1 MPLDLKNEDDLLA
14 KSAQAK
20 PDPRAVY
27 EIAELAR
34 RLGFKSLEIDGLINN
49 SPDYQIA
56 RSALL
61 QARKPDWYRYNREQ
75 FDRLVS

>member
-1 MPLDLKNEDDLLA
+1 MPPDPKNEDDLLVKLA
-14 KSAQAK
+14 RAK

-34 RLGFKSLEIDGLINN
+34 RLGFKSPEIDGLINN
-49 SPDYQIA
+49 SPDHQIA

-61 QARKPDWYRYNREQ
+61 
-75 FDRLVS
+75 